1 LIHTQIFAIP
11 ASFLVFLL
19 EEREACFK
27 QLQLVSGVK
36 PYIYWTSNFAWDLL
50 NYLIPCLL
58 CLLLF
63 LAFNVQAYVSAVNL
77 PCLALLLLLYGWA
90 CVPLMYPLNYLFK
103 VPSTAFVV
111 SSSLNVFVGV
121 VTVNATIILDQLG
134 RDDEDL
140 ANINDVIK
148 PIFVVLFPHYCLG
161 RGLVDLALLY
171 RTYEVEFF
179 SIFSSCLL

>member
-1 LIHTQIFAIP
+1 MNNVTLILT
-11 ASFLVFLL
+11 
-19 EEREACFK
+19 
-27 QLQLVSGVK
+27 
-36 PYIYWTSNFAWDLL
+36 
-50 NYLIPCLL
+50 
-58 CLLLF
+58 
-63 LAFNVQAYVSAVNL
+63 
-77 PCLALLLLLYGWA
+77 
-90 CVPLMYPLNYLFK
+90 K

-179 SIFSSCLL
+179 SIFSIF